1 MLKTSIMAGV
11 AALTLGGAM
20 ATAPAPAQAQWGGYY
35 PGYGGYA
42 PAYGGSYGRPYG
54 YYRRP
59 GYYGRPYGYYGRPYY
74 RRRNNGAAVA
84 AGVIGGLALG
94 ALAAQA
100 ARPAYY
106 STCYVQPQRA
116 VNRYGRVSYR
126 NVRVCR

>member
-1 MLKTSIMAGV
+1 MFRKSIMVGV

-20 ATAPAPAQAQWGGYY
+20 ATSPTPAQAQWGGYH
-35 PGYGGYA
+35 PGYGGY
-42 PAYGGSYGRPYG
+42 YGYQRPYG
-54 YYRRP
+54 YYGRP
-59 GYYGRPYGYYGRPYY
+59 YGYYGRPYGYYGRPYY

-94 ALAAQA
+94 AIAAQA

-106 STCYVQPQRA
+106 PTCYLQPQRV
-116 VNRYGRVSYR
+116 VNRYGRVVYR